1 MWGGGWFYPP
11 LCRFSLNSSEMVKA
25 VILVFCSTQQHF
37 IRNICAKF
45 ATTNPSQSLDLG
57 QYSDGDIFDFWIF
70 GQSFINENCHNSR
83 TSHDIDMKLGLVT
96 KLDKR
101 NEARSKNLTITSC
114 QKIVTSLSFFRLIAN
129 LQTSG
134 SQIPEAC
141 PINHTFHYFINNN
154 LLSYKNWKQN

>member
-1 MWGGGWFYPP
+1 
-11 LCRFSLNSSEMVKA
+11 MVKA

-83 TSHDIDMKLGLVT
+83 TSHDIDIEFGPVN

-101 NEARSKNLTITSC
+101 NTATSKKFDDDPMSANCDMVFSQIYGQFAAIEKPDSGRMVYKTYVSL
-114 QKIVTSLSFFRLIAN
+114 IVTFHLTELENRTKKSL
-129 LQTSG
+129 T
-134 SQIPEAC
+134 
-141 PINHTFHYFINNN
+141 
-154 LLSYKNWKQN
+154 

>member
-1 MWGGGWFYPP
+1 
-11 LCRFSLNSSEMVKA
+11 MVKA

-83 TSHDIDMKLGLVT
+83 TSHDIDIKLGLVT

-101 NEARSKNLTITSC
+101 NEARSKNCDVIVFFPTYC
-114 QKIVTSLSFFRLIAN
+114 QFADIRKPDSGILAYKSYISL
-129 LQTSG
+129 
-134 SQIPEAC
+134 
-141 PINHTFHYFINNN
+141 FH
-154 LLSYKNWKQN
+154 